1 MLLSMQRE
9 VDWIIEALER
19 DPTKTQTGLAEAL
32 GIDKSGVSRMLKG
45 RRRLKF
51 DEAQRAVEYLGV
63 SPGVLERAGFEEPDS
78 PYQTEPR
85 TDGNASLFASTAA
98 ENGLW
103 LLDMQRPI
111 ERRPQAPDFLGADMT
126 FGFYAPDDAMAPRFR
141 TGEVVWANPARPA
154 AAGNDALLMAKDG
167 PASETPAYLCVLQ
180 EKTATHF
187 RISQYGVEGER
198 ELPAAQWRAAHVYGR
213 E

>member
-19 DPTKTQTGLAEAL
+19 NPAKTQTGLAEAL

-63 SPGVLERAGFEEPDS
+63 SPAVLERAGFEEPEEPFQS
-78 PYQTEPR
+78 EPR
-85 TDGNASLFASTAA
+85 DDGTANLFASASG

-111 ERRPQAPDFLGADMT
+111 ERRPQAPDFIGADMT
-126 FGFYAPDDAMAPRFR
+126 FGFYAPDDAMAPRFH

-154 AAGNDALLMAKDG
+154 AAGHDALLLGKDG
-167 PASETPAYLCVLQ
+167 PAGATPACLCVLE

-187 RISQYGVEGER
+187 RISQYGVEGIR
-198 ELPAAQWRAAHVYGR
+198 EMPTEKWRAAHVYGR